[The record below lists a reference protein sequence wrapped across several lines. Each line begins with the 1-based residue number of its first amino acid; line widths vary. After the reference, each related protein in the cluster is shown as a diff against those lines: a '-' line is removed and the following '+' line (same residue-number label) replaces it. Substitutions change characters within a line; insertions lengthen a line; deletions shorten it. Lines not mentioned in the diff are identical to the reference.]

1 MAPQEAQTD
10 DLRAAIDHEVDLVN
24 SAIDLVASGGA
35 RSTIVAG
42 LRLSEAVVTIVRPH
56 AADRGLVVELLWGSG
71 ETTADVRIRRVDAGT

>member
-10 DLRAAIDHEVDLVN
+10 DLRAAIDHEV
-24 SAIDLVASGGA
+24 
-35 RSTIVAG
+35 
-42 LRLSEAVVTIVRPH
+42 VRPH